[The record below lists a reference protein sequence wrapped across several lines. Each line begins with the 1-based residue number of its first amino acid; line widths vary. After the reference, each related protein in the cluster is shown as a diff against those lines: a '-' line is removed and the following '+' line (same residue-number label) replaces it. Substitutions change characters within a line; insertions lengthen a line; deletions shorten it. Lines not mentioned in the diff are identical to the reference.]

1 MEAYRSR
8 LNSQSRA
15 YQENYQKMLELVNG
29 LQDTLRQALSEGESV
44 YTEKHSQQGKLLAR
58 ERVAQLLDPESPFL
72 ELMPLA
78 GLGQKGVNPGASVV
92 GGIGLVSGRECLIVA
107 NVPTIKGGAINAF
120 TLLKMQRLAVIARE
134 NRLPTVFLVES
145 AGADLP
151 NQAEIYNYGGA
162 QFREITRRSKLGIPS
177 VSVVFGS
184 STAGGAYIP
193 GMSDY
198 VIMVDQQAKVY
209 LAGPPLVKMAINEDV
224 DDETLGGAK
233 MHATQS
239 GVADYLAQ
247 NEEDGLAMAREIV
260 GLFKVHQPTGIDLNV
275 QEPLYDADEILG
287 LVSADVRLPFEMREL
302 IARIVDGSRFSEFK
316 PLYGESLV
324 TAFAQVYG
332 MQVGILANNGV
343 LESAAAEKG
352 AQFIQLCDQQNIP
365 LLFLQNITGF
375 MVGTEAEHGGIIKNG
390 AKLINAVANARVPG
404 ITILVGASYGA
415 GNYGMCGLAYEPR
428 FLFSYPNSRLAV
440 MGPEQLAG
448 VMELLQKDKL
458 AKMPPQKAEQL
469 KAQTEALRQKVEMES
484 TAQFATG
491 RVWDDGIIDPRQTRP
506 ILGICL
512 NLLYSQEADT
522 QSKKELAYG
531 VFRM

>member
-1 MEAYRSR
+1 
-8 LNSQSRA
+8 
-15 YQENYQKMLELVNG
+15 
-29 LQDTLRQALSEGESV
+29 
-44 YTEKHSQQGKLLAR
+44 
-58 ERVAQLLDPESPFL
+58 
-72 ELMPLA
+72 A
-78 GLGQKGVNPGASVV
+78 GLGQKGVAPGASVV
-92 GGIGLVSGRECLIVA
+92 GGIGLVSGRESLIVA

-151 NQAEIYNYGGA
+151 NQADIYNYGGA

-198 VIMVDQQAKVY
+198 VIMVDKQAKVY
-209 LAGPPLVKMAINEDV
+209 LAGPPLVKMAINEEV

-247 NEEDGLAMAREIV
+247 NEDDGLALAREIV
-260 GLFKVHQPTGIDLNV
+260 GLFKVRQPKGVEQKV
-275 QEPLYDADEILG
+275 QEPIYEADEILG
-287 LVSADVRLPFEMREL
+287 LVSADVRQPFEVREL

-316 PLYGESLV
+316 PLYGGTLV
-324 TAFAQVYG
+324 TAFAQIFG
-332 MQVGILANNGV
+332 MPVGILANNGV
-343 LESAAAEKG
+343 LQSAAAEKG
-352 AQFIQLCDQQNIP
+352 AQFIQLCDQQKVP

-390 AKLINAVANARVPG
+390 AKLINAVANARVPA
-404 ITILVGASYGA
+404 ITVLVGASYGA

-428 FLFSYPNSRLAV
+428 FLFSYPNARLAV
-440 MGPEQLAG
+440 MGPDQLAG
-448 VMELLQKDKL
+448 VMELLQKEKA
-458 AKMPPQKAEQL
+458 AKMPPDKAEQL

-491 RVWDDGIIDPRQTRP
+491 RVWDDGIIDPRHTRP
-506 ILGICL
+506 VLGICL
-512 NLLYSQEADT
+512 NLLYCEDEDEKPKDQ
-522 QSKKELAYG
+522 LAYG